1 MASLDKM
8 TLAELEDLAAK
19 LKAEIVRDPQRMLIA
34 KVELQDVNQWIA
46 LGRKELQPG
55 SEPAS

>member
-19 LKAEIVRDPQRMLIA
+19 LKAEIARDPQRMLIA

-46 LGRKELQPG
+46 LRRKELQPG

>member
-19 LKAEIVRDPQRMLIA
+19 LKAEIARDPQRMFIA
-34 KVELQDVNQWIA
+34 KVELQDVNQSIA
-46 LGRKELQPG
+46 LRRKEVQPDSEPG
-55 SEPAS
+55 S

>member
-1 MASLDKM
+1 M

-19 LKAEIVRDPQRMLIA
+19 LQAEIARDPQRMFIA

-46 LGRKELQPG
+46 LRRKELQPR